1 MIVVMASKTS
11 IYLEAICNAFE
22 TNDLFVICD
31 RTSSQVV
38 DFVVANDISHAIY
51 PYRGQTSSER
61 EKYNT
66 ALGISVMELK
76 PQLVVLAGWLK
87 LLSQNF
93 LGRLP
98 EKTVL
103 NVHAAIL
110 PTVIDQDEVI
120 LPDGSISPV
129 FRGLKSV
136 EMALKARVSYIG
148 STVHWVTSEVDRGE
162 IIKQIKLKVGDF
174 TTEDNLRSE
183 LLKQELR
190 MLIDAIKSTIF
201 QHEGNLGGNRIKL

>member
-1 MIVVMASKTS
+1 MAKD
-11 IYLEAICNAFE
+11 FE
-22 TNDLFVICD
+22 
-31 RTSSQVV
+31 
-38 DFVVANDISHAIY
+38 
-51 PYRGQTSSER
+51 P
-61 EKYNT
+61 K
-66 ALGISVMELK
+66 
-76 PQLVVLAGWLK
+76 
-87 LLSQNF
+87 F

-110 PTVIDQDEVI
+110 PTAIDQDEVI

-162 IIKQIKLKVGDF
+162 IIKQIKLTVGDF
-174 TTEDNLRSE
+174 NTEDDLRSE